1 MLKWQEV
8 FSKNGLPWQDA
19 ETLAEPLS
27 CSTLAQLKSFL
38 DAVHIRFCLVKP
50 FQETKGYPLVES
62 RELLPSFDND
72 MFEHKDLPGFAM
84 VAFARQLH
92 YFSEIFQYDKL
103 HPVITEVEGVPCCPL
118 ESQVYHQNLET
129 LASRLPRLHQD
140 VFRQQFRT
148 ADTSLLDTYPALVP
162 YLCSM
167 DRAQAFAARHGIPQC
182 FSSLEEMA
190 ASPGVDAVY
199 IATPNFRHADQS
211 ILCMDHGKHVLC
223 EKPLSTCAAEAE
235 KMIATARRR
244 GVVLMEAMKSTLNP
258 NFSALKAAVGRIGA
272 VRRYFASYCQY
283 SSRYDRYKAGELPNA
298 FNPAYAGGAL
308 MDIGVYTVY
317 PMVAL
322 FGMPRTVRASA
333 LLLPSGADGQGS
345 ATFGYDGMEATII
358 YSKIADSSLPSEIQ
372 GEDGTVVVDHINNI
386 GRISLIERPA
396 GSAGGRRRESAAV
409 DLSVPADKD
418 EYYYEAAE
426 FADLILHG
434 KPESA
439 VNSHSNSLHTMELL
453 DEIRRQTGI
462 VFSTD

>member
-1 MLKWQEV
+1 MEKVRLGVVGTNFITDWMIA
-8 FSKNGLPWQDA
+8 G
-19 ETLAEPLS
+19 
-27 CSTLAQLKSFL
+27 
-38 DAVHIRFCLVKP
+38 
-50 FQETKGYPLVES
+50 
-62 RELLPSFDND
+62 
-72 MFEHKDLPGFAM
+72 
-84 VAFARQLH
+84 ARQD
-92 YFSEIFQYDKL
+92 SRVEISA
-103 HPVITEVEGVPCCPL
+103 VC
-118 ESQVYHQNLET
+118 
-129 LASRLPRLHQD
+129 SR
-140 VFRQQFRT
+140 
-148 ADTSLLDTYPALVP
+148 
-162 YLCSM
+162 SM

-182 FSSLEEMA
+182 FTSLEKMA

-223 EKPLSTCAAEAE
+223 EKPLATCAAEAE

-258 NFSALKAAVGRIGA
+258 NFSALKAAVGRIGT

-386 GRISLIERPA
+386 GRVSLIERPA
-396 GSAGGRRRESAAV
+396 GSAGGRRRGSAAV

-418 EYYYEAAE
+418 EYYYEVAE
-426 FADLILHG
+426 FTDLILHG

>member
-1 MLKWQEV
+1 MEKVRLGVVGTNFITDWMIA
-8 FSKNGLPWQDA
+8 G
-19 ETLAEPLS
+19 
-27 CSTLAQLKSFL
+27 
-38 DAVHIRFCLVKP
+38 
-50 FQETKGYPLVES
+50 
-62 RELLPSFDND
+62 
-72 MFEHKDLPGFAM
+72 
-84 VAFARQLH
+84 ARQD
-92 YFSEIFQYDKL
+92 SRIEISA
-103 HPVITEVEGVPCCPL
+103 VC
-118 ESQVYHQNLET
+118 
-129 LASRLPRLHQD
+129 SR
-140 VFRQQFRT
+140 
-148 ADTSLLDTYPALVP
+148 
-162 YLCSM
+162 SM

-182 FSSLEEMA
+182 FTSLEEMA
-190 ASPGVDAVY
+190 ADPGVDAVY

-223 EKPLSTCAAEAE
+223 EKPLATCAAEAE

-308 MDIGVYTVY
+308 MDIGVYAVY

>member
-1 MLKWQEV
+1 M
-8 FSKNGLPWQDA
+8 
-19 ETLAEPLS
+19 
-27 CSTLAQLKSFL
+27 
-38 DAVHIRFCLVKP
+38 
-50 FQETKGYPLVES
+50 
-62 RELLPSFDND
+62 
-72 MFEHKDLPGFAM
+72 
-84 VAFARQLH
+84 
-92 YFSEIFQYDKL
+92 
-103 HPVITEVEGVPCCPL
+103 
-118 ESQVYHQNLET
+118 
-129 LASRLPRLHQD
+129 
-140 VFRQQFRT
+140 
-148 ADTSLLDTYPALVP
+148 
-162 YLCSM
+162 
-167 DRAQAFAARHGIPQC
+167 
-182 FSSLEEMA
+182 
-190 ASPGVDAVY
+190 
-199 IATPNFRHADQS
+199 
-211 ILCMDHGKHVLC
+211 
-223 EKPLSTCAAEAE
+223 
-235 KMIATARRR
+235 
-244 GVVLMEAMKSTLNP
+244 
-258 NFSALKAAVGRIGA
+258 
-272 VRRYFASYCQY
+272 RRYFASYCQY